1 MISYTCTCIPRS
13 RGVVKNPRVST
24 FDPILRSPLLHQ
36 LVKIGLSSIV
46 RQHCEIFLAS
56 TVYYYAALK
65 RQQNLPAVDA

>member
-1 MISYTCTCIPRS
+1 MISYTCIPRS

-65 RQQNLPAVDA
+65 RQQNVPAVDA

>member
-1 MISYTCTCIPRS
+1 MISYTCIPRS
-13 RGVVKNPRVST
+13 RGVVKNPKIST

-36 LVKIGLSSIV
+36 LVKIGLSSV

-65 RQQNLPAVDA
+65 RKQNLLAVDA